1 MAGLDDLVKSLVTS
15 EEVTM
20 DSKADPE
27 VLDKVDHQR
36 PSREET
42 LQYRLA
48 EGCIPALTDP

>member
-1 MAGLDDLVKSLVTS
+1 
-15 EEVTM
+15 M